1 MKRELN
7 KHIASFI
14 ILAVFGILAVGSTD
28 TDTDTQN
35 IQSQEPTWQGS
46 KGVEQKMPNKDQ
58 SRRAAI
64 TYTPEQLN
72 RMISN
77 GQFPEQGEVEK
88 TQTQEASFAECKV
101 VVESVMSEIRGSYPV
116 RTIVDTK
123 MMYMVKAWTNTGVVI
138 ATCSQPDR
146 KMVLTTSSYK

>member
-1 MKRELN
+1 MKKELS

-28 TDTDTQN
+28 TDTDTLK
-35 IQSQEPTWQGS
+35 IQSQEPTSQGS
-46 KGVEQKMPNKDQ
+46 KDSEQKKPNSDQ
-58 SRRAAI
+58 PRRAAI

-77 GQFPEQGEVEK
+77 GQFPEQGEVEN
-88 TQTQEASFAECKV
+88 TETREASFAECKV
-101 VVESVMSEIRGSYPV
+101 VVESVMSEIRGIYPV
-116 RTIVDTK
+116 QTIVDTK
-123 MMYMVKAWTNTGVVI
+123 IMYMVKAWTNTGVVI

-146 KMVLTTSSYK
+146 KLTLISSSYK

>member
-14 ILAVFGILAVGSTD
+14 ILAIFGILAVGSTD
-28 TDTDTQN
+28 TDTDTPN
-35 IQSQEPTWQGS
+35 IQSQEPTWQRS
-46 KGVEQKMPNKDQ
+46 KDSEEKKLNRDQ
-58 SRRAAI
+58 TRRAAVK
-64 TYTPEQLN
+64 YTPKQLN

-77 GQFPEQGEVEK
+77 GQFPDQGEIES
-88 TQTQEASFAECKV
+88 TQTKEMSFADCKV
-101 VVESVMSEIRGSYPV
+101 RVESVMSEIRDLYPV

-123 MMYMVKAWTNTGVVI
+123 IMYVVKAWTNNGVVI
-138 ATCSQPDR
+138 ASCSQPDR